1 MVQFASTTL
10 PQQPGG
16 DYNAQNISRQRKM
29 ADMLAQQGAEVLP
42 AGQMVGNRFVPTPW
56 TQGLAKAL
64 QSITGA
70 YLSKQADTKEQAK
83 SQKLSEVLTD
93 PNLWRD
99 RIEGGAILG
108 QTNQPA
114 PGDITMPPP
123 QAAPESLASGPQ
135 AMTPIGAPVPVG
147 DPAGGAGGITMPE
160 ITAPKVEVVGKTA
173 PKMMTTAA
181 LIQALAQK
189 HQETGVPMADLMQ
202 AFAPRI
208 AQLSAMEKP
217 TVLNQ
222 GDQMVNPLTGDVL
235 AQGAPKPVAEPKQRE
250 FKTEWVQKSGP
261 DGQPLYDKNNDPV
274 MELRTFDPVTGAMGE
289 TALGIKPG
297 NTGTRV
303 TTTATA
309 TASNKANEKGFEK
322 VADKQ
327 AEQVAATA
335 GRARTA
341 QQGIM
346 NTVDPMLRVLDSGKF
361 VMGPTAD
368 QRVWMRQLGDTMGI
382 TGKSNEEILANTRTL
397 IQGMAGQELDSAA
410 RLAGQGQ
417 ISNAEREIIAQA
429 ASGKLATMTPPELR
443 QLLLATRKVHLL
455 TIGQHRSNVDVLK
468 KTPGA
473 PTILPEWDINSPG
486 EYVPERRATD
496 KPKGKPA
503 APKIQPGTV
512 ADGYR
517 FKGGNPNDPNS
528 WERVK

>member
-1 MVQFASTTL
+1 MVDVPGLVPETRGPLATAS
-10 PQQPGG
+10 
-16 DYNAQNISRQRKM
+16 
-29 ADMLAQQGAEVLP
+29 
-42 AGQMVGNRFVPTPW
+42 
-56 TQGLAKAL
+56 
-64 QSITGA
+64 
-70 YLSKQADTKEQAK
+70 
-83 SQKLSEVLTD
+83 
-93 PNLWRD
+93 
-99 RIEGGAILG
+99 
-108 QTNQPA
+108 
-114 PGDITMPPP
+114 
-123 QAAPESLASGPQ
+123 AS
-135 AMTPIGAPVPVG
+135 
-147 DPAGGAGGITMPE
+147 
-160 ITAPKVEVVGKTA
+160 
-173 PKMMTTAA
+173 
-181 LIQALAQK
+181 
-189 HQETGVPMADLMQ
+189 
-202 AFAPRI
+202 
-208 AQLSAMEKP
+208 
-217 TVLNQ
+217 
-222 GDQMVNPLTGDVL
+222 
-235 AQGAPKPVAEPKQRE
+235 
-250 FKTEWVQKSGP
+250 
-261 DGQPLYDKNNDPV
+261 
-274 MELRTFDPVTGAMGE
+274 
-289 TALGIKPG
+289 
-297 NTGTRV
+297 
-303 TTTATA
+303 ATA
-309 TASNKANEKGFEK
+309 TNKPNEKGFEK
-322 VADKQ
+322 VAEEQAKQ
-327 AEQVAATA
+327 VSATA

-496 KPKGKPA
+496 KSKAKPA

-528 WERVK
+528 WEPVK

>member
-1 MVQFASTTL
+1 MAQFGSTTL
-10 PQQPGG
+10 GAG
-16 DYNAQNISRQRKM
+16 NYDSKSIERQRRM
-29 ADMLAQQGAEVLP
+29 GEMLSQQGAEVIP

-56 TQGLAKAL
+56 THGLAKAL
-64 QSITGA
+64 QSIGGA
-70 YLSKQADTKEQAK
+70 WLERKAEDREKEKA
-83 SQKLSEVLTD
+83 QKLSEALVD
-93 PNLWRD
+93 PSFYRD

-108 QTNQPA
+108 QANQPA

-123 QAAPESLASGPQ
+123 QAAPESLTNGPQ
-135 AMTPIGAPVPVG
+135 AMPPIGAPVPVG

-235 AQGAPKPVAEPKQRE
+235 AQGAPKPVAPRNRQIVNSGGVDSQGRP
-250 FKTEWVQKSGP
+250 TETPMILDEDGNAVAIPGINPISKGP
-261 DGQPLYDKNNDPV
+261 L
-274 MELRTFDPVTGAMGE
+274 A
-289 TALGIKPG
+289 
-297 NTGTRV
+297 
-303 TTTATA
+303 TATANA
-309 TASNKANEKGFEK
+309 TASNKANEKSFEK
-322 VADKQ
+322 VAEEQAKQ
-327 AEQVAATA
+327 VSATA

-382 TGKSNEEILANTRTL
+382 TGKSNEEILSNTRTL

-496 KPKGKPA
+496 KSKAKPA

-528 WERVK
+528 WEPVK

>member
-108 QTNQPA
+108 QANQPA

-135 AMTPIGAPVPVG
+135 AMPPIGAPVPVG

-189 HQETGVPMADLMQ
+189 QQETGVPMADLMQ

-222 GDQMVNPLTGDVL
+222 GDVVKNLLTNETL
-235 AQGAPKPVAEPKQRE
+235 AEGPPKPVAPRNRQIVNSGGVDSQGRP
-250 FKTEWVQKSGP
+250 TETPMILDEDGNAVAIPGINPISKGP
-261 DGQPLYDKNNDPV
+261 L
-274 MELRTFDPVTGAMGE
+274 A
-289 TALGIKPG
+289 
-297 NTGTRV
+297 
-303 TTTATA
+303 TATANA
-309 TASNKANEKGFEK
+309 TASNKADQKSFEK
-322 VADKQ
+322 VAEEQAKQ
-327 AEQVAATA
+327 VSATA

-486 EYVPERRATD
+486 EYVPERRAND

>member
-1 MVQFASTTL
+1 MVQFGSTTL
-10 PQQPGG
+10 PQQPPVNYDGRSL
-16 DYNAQNISRQRKM
+16 DRQRRM
-29 ADMLAQQGAEVLP
+29 AEMLAQQGGEALP
-42 AGQMVGNRFVPTPW
+42 PGQMIGNRFVPTPW
-56 TQGLAKAL
+56 SQGLVKAL
-64 QSITGA
+64 QSVTGA
-70 YLSKQADTKEQAK
+70 WLEKDAEKKELAK
-83 SQKLSEVLTD
+83 SQKLSEVLMD
-93 PNLWRD
+93 PSLHRD

-135 AMTPIGAPVPVG
+135 AMPQIGAPVPVG

-160 ITAPKVEVVGKTA
+160 VTAPKVEVVGKTA

-189 HQETGVPMADLMQ
+189 QQETGIPMADLMQ

-208 AQLSAMEKP
+208 AQLQAMEKP
-217 TVLNQ
+217 TVLGQ
-222 GDQMVNPLTGDVL
+222 GDRLQIPLTGETL
-235 AQGAPKPVAEPKQRE
+235 AEGAPKPVTPKNRQIVMSGGPTDG
-250 FKTEWVQKSGP
+250 TEIPMLLDDDGNAVPIQGVSPIKKGP
-261 DGQPLYDKNNDPV
+261 L
-274 MELRTFDPVTGAMGE
+274 A
-289 TALGIKPG
+289 
-297 NTGTRV
+297 
-303 TTTATA
+303 TATAQA

-496 KPKGKPA
+496 KTKGKPA

-517 FKGGNPNDPNS
+517 FKGGNPNDPNA
-528 WERVK
+528 WEPVK

>member
-10 PQQPGG
+10 PQQPGV

-108 QTNQPA
+108 QANQPE
-114 PGDITMPPP
+114 PGDIAMPPP

-135 AMTPIGAPVPVG
+135 AMPPIGAPVPVG

-160 ITAPKVEVVGKTA
+160 ITAPGVEVIGKTA

-189 HQETGVPMADLMQ
+189 QQETGVPMADLMQ

-222 GDQMVNPLTGDVL
+222 GDQMVNPLTGEVL
-235 AQGAPKPVAEPKQRE
+235 AQGAPKPVAETKMT
-250 FKTEWVQKSGP
+250 TEWVQKVGE

-274 MELRTFDPVTGAMGE
+274 LELRTFNPTTGEMGG

-303 TTTATA
+303 TQ
-309 TASNKANEKGFEK
+309 SVGFPKENFKHERDLRNDLKSEPIYKAHQEVKAAFAQIKG
-322 VADKQ
+322 
-327 AEQVAATA
+327 
-335 GRARTA
+335 
-341 QQGIM
+341 
-346 NTVDPMLRVLDSGKF
+346 S
-361 VMGPTAD
+361 
-368 QRVWMRQLGDTMGI
+368 
-382 TGKSNEEILANTRTL
+382 
-397 IQGMAGQELDSAA
+397 AGQNTPISDVALATKIMKLLDPGSVVRESEL
-410 RLAGQGQ
+410 G
-417 ISNAEREIIAQA
+417 IAMA
-429 ASGKLATMTPPELR
+429 ASGLLDRVTNYANMVKTGQKLTPQQRTDFLKLADEFYSASEQQFNAKAAEYAGIAKDYNLNAGR
-443 QLLLATRKVHLL
+443 VS
-455 TIGQHRSNVDVLK
+455 GQAPSGK
-468 KTPGA
+468 PGA
-473 PTILPEWDINSPG
+473 
-486 EYVPERRATD
+486 
-496 KPKGKPA
+496 KKGRHWVVGP
-503 APKIQPGTV
+503 
-512 ADGYR
+512 DGSVTEQ
-517 FKGGNPNDPNS
+517 K
-528 WERVK
+528 

>member
-1 MVQFASTTL
+1 MAAYGMERNFL
-10 PQQPGG
+10 PQSVQ
-16 DYNAQNISRQRKM
+16 
-29 ADMLAQQGAEVLP
+29 
-42 AGQMVGNRFVPTPW
+42 T
-56 TQGLAKAL
+56 
-64 QSITGA
+64 
-70 YLSKQADTKEQAK
+70 
-83 SQKLSEVLTD
+83 LT
-93 PNLWRD
+93 
-99 RIEGGAILG
+99 
-108 QTNQPA
+108 
-114 PGDITMPPP
+114 
-123 QAAPESLASGPQ
+123 PESVDFSHLQKRQALADALMRS
-135 AMTPIGAPVPVG
+135 AMTPIDTNNRKSGRFVSAVSPFEGMAKLAEAYIGAKQHNAIEQQTRDLANEQRQRLIDSLTDQESIAPQERPSESLGAPYNAEAYDTKTPNPYNVPG
-147 DPAGGAGGITMPE
+147 ATAPQWMDPTRPVSGLQANSVEVRGQLPQEQPQQQAPDRMAIVRNLAVQMLKRGASQTAVEQFLMNAQLKDMEQQFKPEEFETVQDASGNYIQISKSTGQPRQTGVRGEQKAPTFVDSGAGVDSSGRP
-160 ITAPKVEVVGKTA
+160 
-173 PKMMTTAA
+173 
-181 LIQALAQK
+181 LA
-189 HQETGVPMADLMQ
+189 
-202 AFAPRI
+202 
-208 AQLSAMEKP
+208 
-217 TVLNQ
+217 
-222 GDQMVNPLTGDVL
+222 
-235 AQGAPKPVAEPKQRE
+235 
-250 FKTEWVQKSGP
+250 VQKRW
-261 DGQPLYDKNNDPV
+261 DPIQGKAV
-274 MELRTFDPVTGAMGE
+274 PIEGVDPVTKGPLA
-289 TALGIKPG
+289 
-297 NTGTRV
+297 
-303 TTTATA
+303 TATANA

-410 RLAGQGQ
+410 RLVGQGQ

-496 KPKGKPA
+496 KSKAKPA

-528 WERVK
+528 WEPVK